1 MISQAVTSPSPSQ
14 RSPLSLWIDAYHYL
28 SSLNGSTPSVVPLRL
43 WEPAV
48 AESCWIQETARRRR
62 HTRAAQSHTCWGAFH
77 RRTRKYTPTHGQ
89 TDRKT
94 DTSAPAIKH
103 FCSWA
108 EASGVM
114 NRGEDQRRERASDRW
129 AEASA
134 ARGSRCTYANK
145 IFSSAKNIT
154 KGDQSRLC
162 MY

>member
-48 AESCWIQETARRRR
+48 AESCYKKQRDDAGTHALHITYMLRSLPQTDTQIHT
-62 HTRAAQSHTCWGAFH
+62 HTR
-77 RRTRKYTPTHGQ
+77 
-89 TDRKT
+89 TDRQT